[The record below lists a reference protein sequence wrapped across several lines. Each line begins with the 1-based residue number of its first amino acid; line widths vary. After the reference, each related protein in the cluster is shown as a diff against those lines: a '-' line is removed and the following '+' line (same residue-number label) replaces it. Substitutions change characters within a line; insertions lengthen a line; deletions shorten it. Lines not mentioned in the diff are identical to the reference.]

1 MFCQL
6 LCIPLFLPSRLLRS
20 SIDRAGQAPLFLL
33 ILSPFIIP
41 PHCFPFSFH
50 PSNIHYTLQAMIF
63 SLKPIP
69 RWLTTLARSMMGLIV
84 LALHIEF
91 LSDES
96 WTRWGHHTGLVLLRS
111 TDFSP
116 RRGAFSRMAGPGFA
130 CLFPARPSQ
139 LPILGLA
146 VEGTAHIDG
155 PTLG

>member
-96 WTRWGHHTGLVLLRS
+96 WTRWAVVTLPLVILPAVLGSYLNLKEHGRWV
-111 TDFSP
+111 TYYVICKCCFPFFS
-116 RRGAFSRMAGPGFA
+116 
-130 CLFPARPSQ
+130 SQ
-139 LPILGLA
+139 LPGSNKLL
-146 VEGTAHIDG
+146 
-155 PTLG
+155 